1 VGRPRLDAGPAL
13 GELTVT
19 DPTDAVDT
27 EALTRWIRRFAELV
41 AENRDELTALDA
53 AIGDADHG
61 TNMDRGMTAVVDALA
76 DAPAAGPG
84 ALLKQAGMTLIR
96 TVGGASGPLYGTFFL
111 RMAQAAGDKEGLSV
125 EDLRDMLQ
133 AGLEGVVQRGKAA
146 PGDKTMVDALTPA
159 VGALDAAIAAGKSGS
174 EALKEAADA
183 AERGARETVPMVAR
197 KGRAS
202 YLGERSVGHQDPGA
216 TSSALLLRTLAGTVQ
231 QTGG

>member
-1 VGRPRLDAGPAL
+1 MGDVILDAAGARAWL
-13 GELTVT
+13 ELLASEVTEHAAELT
-19 DPTDAVDT
+19 
-27 EALTRWIRRFAELV
+27 R
-41 AENRDELTALDA
+41 LDA

-61 TNMDRGMTAVVDALA
+61 TNMERGFRAVRQKALGQDGA
-76 DAPAAGPG
+76 DPATLFKQTGM
-84 ALLKQAGMTLIR
+84 ALIGS
-96 TVGGASGPLYGTFFL
+96 VGGAGGPLYGTFFL
-111 RMAQAAGDKEGLSV
+111 RMAQAAADKEGLSV

-159 VGALDAAIAAGKSGS
+159 VQALDVAIAAGKSGS

-216 TSSALLLRTLAGTVQ
+216 TSSALLLRTLAGSVQ